1 MYYLARRLYLS
12 KKQVLLNYVVEV
24 SEGVAVNCFPFS
36 GELQSM
42 QLIDTL
48 FVSEKK
54 IPSVIDSINDILPD
68 DAPEFRRAILYRVE
82 QCGNFSSSKEC
93 RGVLF
98 SLSPL
103 NSLQMNLS
111 IDKTDSIY

>member
-1 MYYLARRLYLS
+1 MS
-12 KKQVLLNYVVEV
+12 NYVVGV
-24 SEGVAVNCFPFS
+24 SGGVVVDCFPFS

-48 FVSEKK
+48 LVSENTL
-54 IPSVIDSINDILPD
+54 PSTIDRIKDILPD
-68 DAPEFRRAILYRVE
+68 DAPELRRAMLYRVE
-82 QCGNFSSSKEC
+82 QCGNFSSSIEC

-103 NSLQMNLS
+103 NSLQKELS
-111 IDKTDSIY
+111 IDKTDSNY